1 MNARRA
7 SIATVGI
14 LATTLALAGCGSA
27 FVMVDSPQGIG
38 TCGADPLTLAV
49 IQNTAGDEVVIDY
62 NGPSDVSLVAYQG
75 LYSDTRFWGQS
86 ASESVIFNYPV
97 GDNDSPYDYALNALN
112 FESAPWTLTLTG
124 ASTVS
129 AVFDG
134 SVNSLVDGFVYNVAD
149 SEPELAYYDKLFPV
163 TIAVVCEED
172 VPSLLLSEPSYDE
185 DNVIEFFEVAVAQP
199 LFPNFMYVDAP
210 NVTRQRAID
219 NGIRGRME
227 LPADIVDALPDAIGD
242 IGMDVSLAYLGE
254 DDPYAP
260 LSGEDDFT
268 LDGASLG
275 DLWLLTL
282 EGMFVGAGS
291 TTFEVVGDQ
300 SLTEPFTFEF
310 TADTEPE
317 DGYYLFNFVVG
328 DTGDNPEYVKMS
340 TAVMSYS
347 SAQGLTLSGLDEP
360 IDLENLAATG
370 GDPNVVI
377 WAVLGGLVV
386 LAAVALRPKR
396 RTTQSASTIDPS
408 ARKE

>member
-1 MNARRA
+1 MISVRT

-14 LATTLALAGCGSA
+14 LATTLALTGCASA
-27 FVMVDSPQGIG
+27 YISVESPQGIG
-38 TCGADPLTLAV
+38 VCGADPLTLTV
-49 IQNTAGDEVVIDY
+49 TQNTAGDEVVIDY

-75 LYSDTRFWGQS
+75 FYSDTRFWGQA

-97 GDNDSPYDYALNALN
+97 EDSDAPHDYALNALN
-112 FESAPWTLTLTG
+112 FESAPWTLTSMS
-124 ASTVS
+124 ASTIS

-134 SVNSLVDGFVYNVAD
+134 SVNSLVDGFVYNVAE
-149 SEPELAYYDKLFPV
+149 SEPELAYFDKLFPV
-163 TIAVVCEED
+163 TIAVICEED
-172 VPSLLLSEPSYDE
+172 VPSLLLPGPSVDM
-185 DNVIEFFEVAVAQP
+185 DGVIESFEVAVAQP

-242 IGMDVSLAYLGE
+242 IGMDVTLAYLGE

-282 EGMFVGAGS
+282 EGMFMGAGS

-328 DTGDNPEYVKMS
+328 DAGENPEYLKMS
-340 TAVMSYS
+340 TAVLRYS

-360 IDLENLAATG
+360 PVVDKLATTG
-370 GDPNVVI
+370 SDPNAII
-377 WAVLGGLVV
+377 WAALGGLVV
-386 LAAVALRPKR
+386 LAAVFLRPKR
-396 RTTQSASTIDPS
+396 RKAQADSTNVPS
-408 ARKE
+408 DLK